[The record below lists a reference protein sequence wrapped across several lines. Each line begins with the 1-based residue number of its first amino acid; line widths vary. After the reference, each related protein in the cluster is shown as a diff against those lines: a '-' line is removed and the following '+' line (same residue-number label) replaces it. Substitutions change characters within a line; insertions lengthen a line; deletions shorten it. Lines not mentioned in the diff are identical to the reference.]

1 MDVLYILLAV
11 VGLLAAGAIKG
22 ATGIGYSSCALPFL
36 VATVGLQPA
45 VAILV
50 IPAIAT
56 NIMVVIS
63 TGHVRDTVREFWPL
77 YVSTFPGILMGIA
90 IFGAIDH
97 RIATKILALAIVTY
111 GVYGLLK
118 PDVRL
123 PTSMARVARAP
134 VGFVSGMLAGLTGS
148 QVLPL
153 VPYMLSLKLDAN
165 RFTQA
170 VNLAVIVTSGFL
182 GVGLF
187 MANMFDGSSL
197 VLSTAAVVPALMGVQ
212 LGNVIRTRIVAHRY
226 KSVVTV
232 VLVMIGLSLLVK

>member
-1 MDVLYILLAV
+1 MKV
-11 VGLLAAGAIKG
+11 K
-22 ATGIGYSSCALPFL
+22 
-36 VATVGLQPA
+36 
-45 VAILV
+45 
-50 IPAIAT
+50 
-56 NIMVVIS
+56 IMVVIS